1 MRKLLLQMKPDR
13 LEDLIAA
20 NALFRP
26 GPMDLIP
33 DYCQRKHG
41 RQPVPKVHPIVD
53 AVHRARPT
61 ASWSTRSR

>member
-1 MRKLLLQMKPDR
+1 MKPDR

-33 DYCQRKHG
+33 DYNRRKHG
-41 RQPVPKVHPIVD
+41 TEAVPQHPPARRQ
-53 AVHRARPT
+53 VHRPRPT
-61 ASWSTRSR
+61 A